1 MIVEIIKQI
10 KEARDLETN
19 KDSKAGLQKALVIVL
34 QIDRENDQKKLQELQ
49 DKFKNSQSNN

>member
-1 MIVEIIKQI
+1 MIFEIIKRI

-34 QIDRENDQKKLQELQ
+34 EIDRENDEKSLKELQ
-49 DKFKNSQSNN
+49 SKLKKSNKS